1 MRSLL
6 TGGEP
11 DAFVLISHGGYA
23 DLRMTRELLE
33 ALSRLPRRF
42 RLAMTNA
49 QESCPEMDSLLDKFH
64 LAGRIVRLPRTD
76 FLEMLK
82 YTVNADAGVL
92 LYRNNDLG
100 NFFQAPGRF
109 TEHLACGLPLL
120 ASDHTG
126 LENLVRRFDLGEC
139 VDATRPE
146 DVAAGILR
154 LGQAA
159 KEGRCQRERLR
170 QSFLQH
176 FAFDHWEPLI
186 CRAFDDLLSGTGRR
200 ETAPPP
206 SKWIPGT

>member
-1 MRSLL
+1 
-6 TGGEP
+6 
-11 DAFVLISHGGYA
+11 
-23 DLRMTRELLE
+23 
-33 ALSRLPRRF
+33 
-42 RLAMTNA
+42 MTNA

-100 NFFQAPGRF
+100 NCFQAPGRF
-109 TEHLACGLPLL
+109 TEYLACGLPLL

-146 DVAAGILR
+146 DIAAGILR
-154 LGQAA
+154 LEQAA
-159 KEGRCQRERLR
+159 KQGRNHRDRLR

-186 CRAFDDLLSGTGRR
+186 CRAFDELLAGGGRR
-200 ETAPPP
+200 RTAPPP